1 MLKVI
6 YITDLSIFME
16 ISRYDKDSLVG
27 ISVFVAIAS
36 LLYFFLDARET
47 IQKLYGYQTATCD

>member
-1 MLKVI
+1 
-6 YITDLSIFME
+6 ME

-36 LLYFFLDARET
+36 LLYFFLDAGWWITLLIASIIGVSAGIMYE
-47 IQKLYGYQTATCD
+47 KLG